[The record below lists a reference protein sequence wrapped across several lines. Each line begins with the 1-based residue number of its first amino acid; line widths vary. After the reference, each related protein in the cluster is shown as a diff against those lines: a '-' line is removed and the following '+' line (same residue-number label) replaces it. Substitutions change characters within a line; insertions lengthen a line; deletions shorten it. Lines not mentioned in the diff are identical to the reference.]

1 MSSEVPLSGNE
12 SKSSKLNGR
21 CCWQSAPTSDA
32 ERGGDDGGWV
42 YEELARDM
50 TEAAML
56 VYNACLRGQQFA
68 DSQ

>member
-1 MSSEVPLSGNE
+1 MNGTVKECMRAAI
-12 SKSSKLNGR
+12 SKILE
-21 CCWQSAPTSDA
+21 TSDA
-32 ERGGDDGGWV
+32 ERGGDDGGLV